1 MEGGCLYGI
10 IDTEPAGACRANDIP
25 SNGGLRGQ
33 EPKNG
38 FQVGF
43 LFLDLSGLFAYAAA
57 LAIAAG
63 VDCERVNV
71 NRRQLPGHIVPG
83 SARTVALMV
92 EDHAGDG
99 LARSKIS
106 CL

>member
-1 MEGGCLYGI
+1 MEGGGLYGI
-10 IDTEPAGACRANDIP
+10 IDTEPAGACRANDIV
-25 SNGGLRGQ
+25 SNAGLRSQ
-33 EPKNG
+33 ELKNG

-43 LFLDLSGLFAYAAA
+43 LVDLSGLFAYAAA

-63 VDCERVNV
+63 VDCERVDSD
-71 NRRQLPGHIVPG
+71 RRQLGGYIVPG
-83 SARTVALMV
+83 SARVVALMV
-92 EDHAGDG
+92 EDHARAG